1 MKKNLVIIV
10 LSLLLSGNSMSEDL
24 KPLGTDGTLSEQ
36 KELETKIKLLE
47 KELEIEKLK
56 KELADQKNANKKEKE
71 NSSTEISKENDTTNS
86 KKLVVPK
93 DKNELEEQILEQV
106 ILLGKFKEPEKYPS
120 GFEEMFLKEGC
131 VTWNCLTKKTTIK
144 MSKIF
149 RRSEKYS
156 SKFPGGQIRG
166 MALYEIFYLNN
177 LKKNEKKINE
187 FIKNWPE
194 ENKNAKTVIKMV
206 RLNKSREK
214 MRSALG
220 MDLNT
225 SVEDALEVYW
235 IMGEFLDLGV
245 FKEQKISKDL
255 SSRKK
260 FLNKYK
266 NIILKFNSEFKKNKD
281 KPLYDSIERKD

>member
-1 MKKNLVIIV
+1 
-10 LSLLLSGNSMSEDL
+10 
-24 KPLGTDGTLSEQ
+24 
-36 KELETKIKLLE
+36 
-47 KELEIEKLK
+47 
-56 KELADQKNANKKEKE
+56 
-71 NSSTEISKENDTTNS
+71 
-86 KKLVVPK
+86 
-93 DKNELEEQILEQV
+93 
-106 ILLGKFKEPEKYPS
+106 
-120 GFEEMFLKEGC
+120 
-131 VTWNCLTKKTTIK
+131 
-144 MSKIF
+144 MSKF
-149 RRSEKYS
+149 FGRSEKYS
-156 SKFPGGQIRG
+156 SKFPGDQIKG

-255 SSRKK
+255 RSRKK
-260 FLNKYK
+260 FLNKYSD
-266 NIILKFNSEFKKNKD
+266 ILKST
-281 KPLYDSIERKD
+281 

>member
-10 LSLLLSGNSMSEDL
+10 LSLLLSGNAMTENL
-24 KPLGTDGTLSEQ
+24 KPMDADDTLSKQ

-47 KELEIEKLK
+47 KEIEIEKLK
-56 KELADQKNANKKEKE
+56 KELADQKNANKEQKE
-71 NSSTEISKENDTTNS
+71 NTSIEISKENDTINS

-106 ILLGKFKEPEKYPS
+106 RLLGKFKEPEKYPS
-120 GFEEMFLKEGC
+120 GFEEMFLKKGC
-131 VTWNCLTKKTTIK
+131 VTWICLTKKTTIK
-144 MSKIF
+144 MSKF
-149 RRSEKYS
+149 FGRSEKYS
-156 SKFPGGQIRG
+156 SKFPGDQIKG

-235 IMGEFLDLGV
+235 IMGEFLNLGV

-255 SSRKK
+255 RSRKK

-266 NIILKFNSEFKKNKD
+266 DIVLKFNSEFKKNKD